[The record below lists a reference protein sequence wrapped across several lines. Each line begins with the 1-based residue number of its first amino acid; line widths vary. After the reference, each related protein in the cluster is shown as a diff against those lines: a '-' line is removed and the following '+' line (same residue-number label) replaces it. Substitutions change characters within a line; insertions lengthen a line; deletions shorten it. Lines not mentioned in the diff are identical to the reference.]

1 MSPGGMFA
9 TSGKSQTFRKGF
21 AKADFRRYYPGVV
34 ARIETMRENAIY
46 FMLGLAR
53 RAGHLHSG
61 DAAVRT
67 AVARKKACLLLVTE
81 DAAQRTVK
89 IFEELSLSTGIP
101 LILSLIH
108 I

>member
-1 MSPGGMFA
+1 
-9 TSGKSQTFRKGF
+9 
-21 AKADFRRYYPGVV
+21 
-34 ARIETMRENAIY
+34 MRENAIY

-101 LILSLIH
+101 LIRYGSKVAVGKAIGKPQRAVVAVTDKNMAQGLLRAWERGEA
-108 I
+108 